1 SFEPGR
7 VDATEEQTDVDSFD
21 ALKPKADGFRNYR
34 SEDADRTGE
43 ELLIDKA
50 DLLDLTAPETTAL
63 VGGMRALGATYQGTD
78 LGVFTD
84 DPGTLT
90 NDFFVNLLDMGTE
103 WTPVSDDRER
113 FEGRDR
119 QTGEL
124 QWEASRVDLI
134 FGSNSRLR
142 ALAEV
147 YGAEDGEE
155 KLVHD
160 FVDAWETVMRLDRF
174 DLE

>member
-1 SFEPGR
+1 M
-7 VDATEEQTDVDSFD
+7 
-21 ALKPKADGFRNYR
+21 
-34 SEDADRTGE
+34 
-43 ELLIDKA
+43 
-50 DLLDLTAPETTAL
+50 TAL
-63 VGGMRALGATYQGTD
+63 VGGMRALGATYQDTD

-90 NDFFVNLLDMGTE
+90 NDFFVNLLTMDNTWEPAEDEEG
-103 WTPVSDDRER
+103 VYLLRDRE
-113 FEGRDR
+113 
-119 QTGEL
+119 TGEIE
-124 QWEASRVDLI
+124 WKGTRADLV

-142 ALAEV
+142 AISEV

-160 FVDAWETVMRLDRF
+160 FVDAWTKVMQADRF